1 MRFRRRFGFPESVSF
16 AEVLAWAP
24 SPAKDAFNFA
34 EGGSAEVAHLRSVRG
49 DGVRRCLARLL
60 PWLLQPGQHEGFAR
74 PHGLASSQLVRVRRQ
89 PEGLEGIPGGVQA
102 GLPFIG
108 ITAGS
113 TMGNRSSMLR
123 L

>member
-1 MRFRRRFGFPESVSF
+1 M
-16 AEVLAWAP
+16 L
-24 SPAKDAFNFA
+24 PARSKH
-34 EGGSAEVAHLRSVRG
+34 ETSTEVAHLHGVRG

-60 PWLLQPGQHEGFAR
+60 PCLLQPGQLEELAR
-74 PHGLASSQLVRVRRQ
+74 PLGLASSQLVRVRAGRVR
-89 PEGLEGIPGGVQA
+89 EALPGGVRA
-102 GLPFIG
+102 GLLFIG

>member
-1 MRFRRRFGFPESVSF
+1 M
-16 AEVLAWAP
+16 L
-24 SPAKDAFNFA
+24 PARSKH
-34 EGGSAEVAHLRSVRG
+34 ETSTEVAHLHGVRG

-60 PWLLQPGQHEGFAR
+60 PWLLQPGQLEELAR
-74 PHGLASSQLVRVRRQ
+74 PLGLASSQLVRVRRVR
-89 PEGLEGIPGGVQA
+89 EGVPGGVRA
-102 GLPFIG
+102 GLLFIG